1 MRRHSQPLLAD
12 SLLQA
17 DLCGI
22 LVLGSPKA
30 IVDKLRLVPVRD
42 LVFGCSS
49 VEESLEI
56 GERSA
61 RVTFERSSNVDEER
75 VLVHEFPSDDGVDSR
90 IHGDGLAFE
99 FLDVQ
104 KRLSVL
110 MCFVVCTHNIAFS
123 HCAWQ
128 PSDAMVSESRP
139 MQGRL
144 RIAYLLSPQT
154 IVHTPAKELVL
165 TART

>member
-1 MRRHSQPLLAD
+1 MDQ
-12 SLLQA
+12 
-17 DLCGI
+17 
-22 LVLGSPKA
+22 
-30 IVDKLRLVPVRD
+30 LRLVPVRD

-49 VEESLEI
+49 VEESLEM

-61 RVTFERSSNVDEER
+61 RVTFERSANVDEER
-75 VLVHEFPSDDGVDSR
+75 VLVDKFPSDDGVDSR
-90 IHGDGLAFE
+90 IHGDGLACE
-99 FLDVQ
+99 FPDVQ

-110 MCFVVCTHNIAFS
+110 MCFVVCTHSSALS
-123 HCAWQ
+123 QCAWQ

-154 IVHTPAKELVL
+154 FVHSLAKGLVL